1 MKEKLFAVALFVFVF
16 GTVVV
21 VAVQHKAP
29 GWKDAFCTKA
39 PELTDFPAGKV
50 FDGFRPSISGPAFDL
65 SDWKKELIEATASAV
80 NYAGDYVVI
89 AKSCQK
95 IGCTQHLMLNARTGY
110 VVNIG
115 LYGKKEAEYRPDS
128 SLFVVETTATTSAQ
142 KTFYRIKDDKMEL
155 VCIEK

>member
-1 MKEKLFAVALFVFVF
+1 MKEKLFAVGLFIFVF
-16 GTVVV
+16 GTVVA

-39 PELTDFPAGKV
+39 PEFTDYGAAKV

-65 SDWKKELIEATASAV
+65 SDWKKELTEATASAI

-95 IGCTQHLMLNARTGY
+95 IGCIQHLMLNARTGY
-110 VVNIG
+110 VVDIG
-115 LYGKKEAEYRPDS
+115 LYGKKEARYQKDS
-128 SLFVVETTATTSAQ
+128 TLFEVDG
-142 KTFYRIKDDKMEL
+142 TFYKIKDDKMEL

>member
-1 MKEKLFAVALFVFVF
+1 MKEKLFAVALFIFVF
-16 GTVVV
+16 GTVVTI
-21 VAVQHKAP
+21 AVQHKAP
-29 GWKDAFCTKA
+29 GWKDAFCVKA
-39 PELTDFPAGKV
+39 PKFTDFPAGKV

-65 SDWKKELIEATASAV
+65 SDWKKELTEATASAI

-115 LYGKKEAEYRPDS
+115 LYGKNEARYQKDS
-128 SLFVVETTATTSAQ
+128 TLFEVDG
-142 KTFYRIKDDKMEL
+142 TFYKIKDDKMEL
-155 VCIEK
+155 VCIER